1 MERKITV
8 YNTKTQRRY
17 DFNSVANTLA
27 DLKADLDLHE
37 IDYSDLDFTEGVSNT
52 QLLDDTSLLPS
63 NLNYKGKVTN
73 DLVILLT
80 NTKKKNSLGAYTRK
94 EAYAKIKELG
104 MEEKVKEAYGKNY
117 TLVST
122 ENLSAI
128 IDEAA
133 DPRNMSDFNIADA
146 VIRKYTD
153 HNTSKQSENQTID
166 DGKPALDYI
175 DYDVILC
182 NALSDVIEALYDEDV
197 LEEADIKHLIM
208 DLQSLLEDEYE
219 DEYEDED

>member
-37 IDYSDLDFTEGVSNT
+37 INYSDLDFTEGISNT

-63 NLNYKGKVTN
+63 NLSYKGKVTN

-94 EAYAKIKELG
+94 EVYAKIKELG
-104 MEEKVKEAYGKNY
+104 LEEKAKEVYGKNY
-117 TLVST
+117 TLVTT
-122 ENLSAI
+122 ENLSALI
-128 IDEAA
+128 SETA
-133 DPRNMSDFNIADA
+133 DTANMSDFNIANA
-146 VIRKYTD
+146 VIRNYTSS
-153 HNTSKQSENQTID
+153 HTNEQSENETID

-175 DYDVILC
+175 DYDVELC

-197 LEEADIKHLIM
+197 LSDADIKHLIT
-208 DLQSLLEDEYE
+208 DLNLLLED
-219 DEYEDED
+219 